1 MTDWDGVSC
10 LWPRAGGWLYTLTI
24 SAVEVA
30 FFSLLQDV
38 PFVFVGFD
46 LQFRGSPEVVVGTLF
61 KIGSGSGSSG
71 SSWTN
76 PSESWDEA
84 PLKWDR
90 FYKCCTLNLATWQ
103 HDNHSFY
110 LSIYEINI

>member
-1 MTDWDGVSC
+1 M
-10 LWPRAGGWLYTLTI
+10 

-46 LQFRGSPEVVVGTLF
+46 LQFGVVVGTLF

-84 PLKWDR
+84 PLK
-90 FYKCCTLNLATWQ
+90 
-103 HDNHSFY
+103 
-110 LSIYEINI
+110 